1 MKKKFTIN
9 RRNFLKILSF
19 LLLFPNIALSKAQ
32 VYLNKKI
39 VIKNENIESKCGWS
53 PFNGVEFKGAP
64 VATIVDGKL
73 KMKNGEI
80 LGNPEGMPLKFQN

>member
-32 VYLNKKI
+32 VYLNKKLI
-39 VIKNENIESKCGWS
+39 IKKSKFIWFLDENDK
-53 PFNGVEFKGAP
+53 
-64 VATIVDGKL
+64 
-73 KMKNGEI
+73 
-80 LGNPEGMPLKFQN
+80 